1 MFFNHTLF
9 KNFFLSIIFSV
20 SLALASLGFSSIV
33 TAEDH
38 GAAAHPTNPWTV
50 DTAIQALKDGNSR
63 VVQGNLTHPNISPEL
78 KQKLAKEGQFP
89 LAIILSCSDSRAPV
103 EDIFDLGFGDI
114 FSIRVAGA
122 VPGVDQLGSIEYAV
136 DHLGVPVIMVL
147 AHTQC
152 GAVTAAVDG
161 GEVPGNLGALLQQLN
176 PIAKMVEQLPPEKRL
191 EAAVATSSIYFR
203 DQLVKLSP
211 IIAEAVHSNKVKIV
225 SGVYDISTG
234 AVNFDK

>member
-1 MFFNHTLF
+1 MFTNLSFSE
-9 KNFFLSIIFSV
+9 NFILGLIFAFC
-20 SLALASLGFSSIV
+20 LATMGFGFSSMAI
-33 TAEDH
+33 ADDDH
-38 GAAAHPTNPWTV
+38 GTHAANPWTA
-50 DTAIQALKDGNSR
+50 DTALQALKDGNER
-63 VVQGNLTHPNISPEL
+63 VVQGNLTHPNLTPDV

-89 LAIILSCSDSRAPV
+89 LAIILSCSDSRAPI
-103 EDIFDLGFGDI
+103 EDIFDMGFGDI

-136 DHLGVPVIMVL
+136 DHLGVPIIMVL

-161 GEVPGNLGALLQQLN
+161 GEVPGNLGALLQQLS
-176 PIAKMVEQLPPEKRL
+176 PVAKLVEQLPEEKRL
-191 EAAVATSSIYFR
+191 EAAIATSSVYFR

-211 IIAEAVHSNKVKIV
+211 IIAEAVKTNHVKIV

-234 AVNFDK
+234 AVSFDK